1 MVKYNEILQYSKHL
15 SVLYAED
22 DKHLQK
28 ATSEILRYFF
38 EEFEVAND
46 GMEALEKFKIRK
58 EENDNFFDLIITDLN
73 MPHKDGINMLKEI
86 LEINPEQHAI
96 IISAHNDSSRLIK
109 LIDLGVEHFLMKP
122 LDINKLTRTILK
134 TSKKIYLEKKKEQ
147 FIIDQSKLASMG
159 EMMDSIAHQWLQP
172 IQIMKMST
180 EILNI
185 HNNDEANISKEDIK
199 SFIDKNLTQI
209 NHLTQT
215 LNEFR
220 GFFKPNEN
228 LTITTYKKIVDSV
241 MLLLKDFIKL
251 NTVQINTDIKDD
263 NPIEILPNEFKHV
276 VINIICNA
284 IDAFNDNDIKDRTI
298 NISTKKEDEDICLLI
313 KDNAGGI
320 PKDVIGKIF
329 ESNFTTKKTG
339 SGVGLYLSSKIIN
352 KVNGEIKVANENNG
366 ACFTISLKSVY

>member
-46 GMEALEKFKIRK
+46 GMEALEKFKKRK

-199 SFIDKNLTQI
+199 NFIDKNLTQI

-329 ESNFTTKKTG
+329 ESNFTTKETG

>member
-46 GMEALEKFKIRK
+46 GMEALEKFKKRK

-147 FIIDQSKLASMG
+147 FTEQLDRSK
-159 EMMDSIAHQWLQP
+159 
-172 IQIMKMST
+172 
-180 EILNI
+180 
-185 HNNDEANISKEDIK
+185 SK
-199 SFIDKNLTQI
+199 
-209 NHLTQT
+209 
-215 LNEFR
+215 
-220 GFFKPNEN
+220 
-228 LTITTYKKIVDSV
+228 
-241 MLLLKDFIKL
+241 
-251 NTVQINTDIKDD
+251 
-263 NPIEILPNEFKHV
+263 
-276 VINIICNA
+276 
-284 IDAFNDNDIKDRTI
+284 
-298 NISTKKEDEDICLLI
+298 
-313 KDNAGGI
+313 
-320 PKDVIGKIF
+320 
-329 ESNFTTKKTG
+329 
-339 SGVGLYLSSKIIN
+339 
-352 KVNGEIKVANENNG
+352 
-366 ACFTISLKSVY
+366 